1 MKVCPVSQKVHTTQT
16 YSQAITNRDNSQ
28 IIIFDTPGIV
38 SESEI
43 KKHKLSNNFISA
55 CRHSIQNSN
64 VIAVLHDISNR
75 WTRNALHPMVIDL
88 LSEYK
93 SKPSFLILN
102 KIDKVRG
109 KRVLLDTI
117 KSVTCN
123 NISLDPKFQVSKSIK
138 EKNTQEQDQNGW
150 PHFGH
155 VFLVS
160 SLKGDGIE
168 EIVDYVNT
176 LSIESPWVYRNNEI
190 TDQEPAKLIQ
200 NFVRARLLDY
210 LPQEIPYNL
219 KVELEYFNNDDKKI
233 IASVIVV
240 CPNDRHEK
248 LLCGTFDGKLKQIT
262 DRVTSDMIESF
273 RVPVTLTITSEVR
286 NREK

>member
-1 MKVCPVSQKVHTTQT
+1 M
-16 YSQAITNRDNSQ
+16 
-28 IIIFDTPGIV
+28 
-38 SESEI
+38 
-43 KKHKLSNNFISA
+43 KKHKLSSNFISA

-75 WTRNALHPMVIDL
+75 WTRNALHPLIL
-88 LSEYK
+88 NFLKEYE

-123 NISLDPKFQVSKSIK
+123 NISLDPNFRVTKSQSVQG
-138 EKNTQEQDQNGW
+138 ENQMETGW
-150 PHFGH
+150 PHFKN

-160 SLKGDGIE
+160 SIKGDGVDK
-168 EIVDYVNT
+168 IVDYVST
-176 LSIESPWVYRNNEI
+176 LSVETPWEYRNHEA
-190 TDQEPAKLIQ
+190 TDQKPEKLIQ
-200 NFVRARLLDY
+200 DFVRARLLDY

-219 KVELEYFNNDDKKI
+219 KVELEYFSNDDNKI
-233 IASVIVV
+233 LASVIVV

-248 LLCGTFDGKLKQIT
+248 LLCGAFDGKLKQIT

-273 RVPVTLTITSEVR
+273 RVPVTLTISTEVR
-286 NREK
+286 SRND

>member
-1 MKVCPVSQKVHTTQT
+1 M
-16 YSQAITNRDNSQ
+16 
-28 IIIFDTPGIV
+28 
-38 SESEI
+38 
-43 KKHKLSNNFISA
+43 KKHKLSSDFVSA

-75 WTRNALHPMVIDL
+75 WTRNALHPLIL
-88 LSEYK
+88 QFLKEYEK
-93 SKPSFLILN
+93 KPSFLILN
-102 KIDKVRG
+102 KIDRVRG

-117 KSVTCN
+117 KAVTCN
-123 NISLDPKFQVSKSIK
+123 NISLDPNYRVLKSPSTFSQA
-138 EKNTQEQDQNGW
+138 ETGW
-150 PHFGH
+150 PHFKN

-160 SLKGDGIE
+160 SLKGDGVDK
-168 EIVDYVNT
+168 IVDYVST
-176 LSIESPWVYRNNEI
+176 LTIDSPWEYRNNEA
-190 TDQEPAKLIQ
+190 TDQEPEKLIQ
-200 NFVRARLLDY
+200 DFVRARLLDY

-233 IASVIVV
+233 FASVLVV

-273 RVPVTLTITSEVR
+273 RVPVTLTISTEVR
-286 NREK
+286 NRNN

>member
-1 MKVCPVSQKVHTTQT
+1 M
-16 YSQAITNRDNSQ
+16 
-28 IIIFDTPGIV
+28 
-38 SESEI
+38 
-43 KKHKLSNNFISA
+43 KKHNLSSNFLSA
-55 CRHSIQNSN
+55 CRHSIQNSH

-75 WTRNALHPMVIDL
+75 WTRNALHPLILNL
-88 LSEYK
+88 LKEYEQR
-93 SKPSFLILN
+93 PSFLILN

-117 KSVTCN
+117 RAVTCN
-123 NISLDPKFQVSKSIK
+123 NISLDPKFKVTKPEQTVAQRENLK
-138 EKNTQEQDQNGW
+138 EQEVGW
-150 PHFGH
+150 PHFKN

-160 SLKGDGIE
+160 SLKGDGVE
-168 EIVDYVNT
+168 QIVDFVST
-176 LSIESPWVYRNNEI
+176 LSIESPWEYRNNEV
-190 TDQEPAKLIQ
+190 TDQEPEKLIQ
-200 NFVRARLLDY
+200 DFVRARLLDY

-233 IASVIVV
+233 FASVLVV

-273 RVPVTLTITSEVR
+273 RVPVTLTLSTEVR
-286 NREK
+286 CREKQ